1 MKKLIEKYA
10 VRGELCDVMKA
21 LTLLTQAYI
30 NMCGISL
37 GNRTVV
43 YYAAEP
49 WQERLA
55 WMDLPLSEMALR
67 DGCNYEERTKVING
81 LTYVVVNMS
90 TDEWAKRNKAIPIEE
105 TFFVI

>member
-1 MKKLIEKYA
+1 MTELEKVKLLE
-10 VRGELCDVMKA
+10 GLDD
-21 LTLLTQAYI
+21 
-30 NMCGISL
+30 
-37 GNRTVV
+37 
-43 YYAAEP
+43 YYAS
-49 WQERLA
+49 RT
-55 WMDLPLSEMALR
+55 DLR